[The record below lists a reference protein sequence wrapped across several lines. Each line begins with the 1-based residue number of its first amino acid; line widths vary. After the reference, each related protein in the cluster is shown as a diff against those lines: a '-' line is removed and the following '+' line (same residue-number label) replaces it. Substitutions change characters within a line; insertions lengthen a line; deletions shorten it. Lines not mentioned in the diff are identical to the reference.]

1 MFWGGGG
8 VIFAFENYPQ
18 MTTVFLVLAVEVCVS
33 LAYGC
38 ELAVLGPA
46 DVPGRRWIGILHL
59 NFGEKI
65 PRESSLLMS
74 SVSESEENEV
84 VMVTKGRLRFL
95 TQLNK
100 SDSELLGFN
109 LNFN

>member
-46 DVPGRRWIGILHL
+46 DVPGRR
-59 NFGEKI
+59 
-65 PRESSLLMS
+65 
-74 SVSESEENEV
+74 
-84 VMVTKGRLRFL
+84 
-95 TQLNK
+95 
-100 SDSELLGFN
+100 
-109 LNFN
+109 